1 MVISRSQMT
10 RQLEPGLGNSWR
22 GKQKKK
28 ASAVYVK
35 KPNPI
40 AKNLSN
46 RLFSSKVVHS
56 KKLYNRKKER
66 NTTLKAAAN
75 KGE

>member
-28 ASAVYVK
+28 ASAVRIK
-35 KPNPI
+35 KNKI
-40 AKNLSN
+40 DNKKNI
-46 RLFSSKVVHS
+46 K
-56 KKLYNRKKER
+56 
-66 NTTLKAAAN
+66 
-75 KGE
+75 